1 MTYRGT
7 SHCIIGIPL
16 KCNSYLIPLSD
27 RSPSSAE
34 FDLPDNVQRYCSDVK
49 SRYTLQ
55 SVLPESAWPPSVG
68 RKYVELALIDQER
81 CDQTCASVIKQQTD
95 YTRGNYDKIF
105 KYKTKIDLKEAFG
118 AVFCEGGTEI
128 WPLRMLID
136 GAPGVGKTTLSRK
149 VSRKWAKGKILTKY
163 WLVLLLHLRERAIS
177 KAKTIDDFFY
187 HDDPD
192 IKRDVIKFVRKNS
205 GNGVLIIFDGFD
217 ELSSYERSEESL
229 FLDVSMGKILPM
241 CAVVITSRPYASRT
255 IQELPS
261 INRHI
266 EVLGFT
272 EEQVEDC
279 IKYKIKDPNKAQEL
293 CMELKERLDIASIC
307 QIPLNCSI
315 VLYVYEQQ
323 NYCLPSTLTEL
334 YDKFVLH
341 TFKRYI
347 KRTLGN
353 RAANKLRKIEE
364 LQNPSREHF
373 KLLCKLA
380 VEGLEADKLVF
391 PMDDLKEIFPVEYQS
406 DIDLPVLDLMT
417 SAKSYSVDGRED
429 TYNFLHLTIQEFL
442 AAYWIAHYL
451 PDTEKLQCYQKKLEK
466 NRFRMVL
473 LFLSGM
479 TKLEFHM
486 ASSVFSQELWIRDK
500 VLVCHLCYE
509 SQNNS
514 MCQVVAKN
522 CCNSSKVSLSG
533 SRFETLVVSNFVA
546 YSECQW
552 PEFLLRP
559 DDTEVVRKVF
569 KDVCNTTSI
578 EKVIVSFGHTSTNLM
593 LLTYLEEL
601 NQVNRVCVTIAING
615 GLYAP
620 DVKHDKEIMSAFTRV
635 LSSLKNKRYSITLAS
650 SLANDYRNKVVVQF
664 CEILAQGLL
673 QNVSVTEI
681 VLNCVLPQD
690 VKPIFKNLSR
700 NLGLQHIV
708 CTKEERR
715 CSQSV
720 REAESKEFCATF
732 ETFLSSN
739 TSLKQINL
747 DIGLDNKIISSYIEA
762 IISGLASN
770 TTLQSLTICPR
781 EIAFERNQQTGKMEF
796 IGNPKFKPKQTVLHT
811 PSIFEQAESS
821 GGRYQNTDLRSS
833 LPPPPAKR
841 PCERSSP
848 LRNNILSHN
857 LCLSSTPTELQT
869 LAQLSVSVSSQQGL
883 GYGQASGPLS
893 VITNQPQS
901 VPPTSTSPVH
911 HQYDVKGAQSNPSQD
926 VIVVTETS
934 PSHLGNT
941 FVTQYCN
948 EHSSTESSNSSPIVT
963 QNWPPHPNFFGVPA
977 HYAMSPP
984 TQFLPPSVNYFV
996 NRFPNQE
1003 QMSYGYNWA
1012 QSYPTYAMRHS
1023 PHFGT
1028 GGMQQPQIIF
1038 TPGQSNFVPMP
1049 MQNEWQHKPM
1059 HQVSA
1064 SAPVYMVHPMVPSSW
1079 PVYNDYQYQPPNVI
1093 VTTTSTCMLPTSSR
1107 DSSTH

>member
-16 KCNSYLIPLSD
+16 KCNSSLIPLSD

-149 VSRKWAKGKILTKY
+149 VSRKWAKGKILKKY

-177 KAKTIDDFFY
+177 KAQTIDDFFY
-187 HDDPD
+187 HDDLD

-217 ELSSYERSEESL
+217 ELSSYERSEASL

-323 NYCLPSTLTEL
+323 NHCLPSTLTEL

-451 PDTEKLQCYQKKLEK
+451 SDTEKLQCYQKKLEK
-466 NRFRMVL
+466 KRFRMVL

-486 ASSVFSQELWIRDK
+486 ATSVFSQELWIRDM

-522 CCNSSKVSLSG
+522 CCSSSKVHLSG
-533 SRFETLVVSNFVA
+533 SKFETLVVSNFVA
-546 YSECQW
+546 YSEYQW
-552 PEFLLRP
+552 AEFLLRP
-559 DDTEVVRKVF
+559 DDIEVMHKVL
-569 KDVCNTTSI
+569 KGLHNTTLI
-578 EKVIVSFGHTSTNLM
+578 EKVIVSFGGASTNLM
-593 LLTYLEEL
+593 LLAYLEEL
-601 NQVNRVCVTIAING
+601 NQINRVSITIAING
-615 GLYAP
+615 GRLVE
-620 DVKHDKEIMSAFTRV
+620 DIKHDNEIISTLTEV
-635 LSSLKNKRYSITLAS
+635 LSVLQNKRYSITLAS
-650 SLANDYRNKVVVQF
+650 SLPGNHRVKVVAQF
-664 CEILAQGLL
+664 CDILAQSLV
-673 QNVSVTEI
+673 QNSSVTEI
-681 VLNCVLPQD
+681 KLSCVVPKDIIIL
-690 VKPIFKNLSR
+690 FKNLSKNFGLEHIMCEKVNR
-700 NLGLQHIV
+700 NYLYLSRV
-708 CTKEERR
+708 
-715 CSQSV
+715 
-720 REAESKEFCATF
+720 AESKEICTIF
-732 ETFLSSN
+732 ETILSNN
-739 TSLKQINL
+739 TSLKQIHL
-747 DIGLDNKIISSYIEA
+747 DLSLDSITVSSYIET
-762 IISGLASN
+762 IISKLAGN
-770 TTLQSLTICPR
+770 TTLQSLTICPG
-781 EIAFERNQQTGKMEF
+781 EIEFKRNQQTGKMVF
-796 IGNPKFKPKQTVLHT
+796 IGIPKFNPKQTLLHT
-811 PSIFEQAESS
+811 SSILERAESND
-821 GGRYQNTDLRSS
+821 GRHVNIDLGSS
-833 LPPPPAKR
+833 IPPPAKR
-841 PCERSSP
+841 PCEHGSP
-848 LRNNILSHN
+848 LRNNILSHH
-857 LCLSSTPTELQT
+857 LCLSSTPTE
-869 LAQLSVSVSSQQGL
+869 S
-883 GYGQASGPLS
+883 
-893 VITNQPQS
+893 
-901 VPPTSTSPVH
+901 
-911 HQYDVKGAQSNPSQD
+911 
-926 VIVVTETS
+926 
-934 PSHLGNT
+934 
-941 FVTQYCN
+941 
-948 EHSSTESSNSSPIVT
+948 
-963 QNWPPHPNFFGVPA
+963 
-977 HYAMSPP
+977 
-984 TQFLPPSVNYFV
+984 
-996 NRFPNQE
+996 
-1003 QMSYGYNWA
+1003 
-1012 QSYPTYAMRHS
+1012 
-1023 PHFGT
+1023 
-1028 GGMQQPQIIF
+1028 
-1038 TPGQSNFVPMP
+1038 
-1049 MQNEWQHKPM
+1049 
-1059 HQVSA
+1059 
-1064 SAPVYMVHPMVPSSW
+1064 
-1079 PVYNDYQYQPPNVI
+1079 
-1093 VTTTSTCMLPTSSR
+1093 
-1107 DSSTH
+1107 